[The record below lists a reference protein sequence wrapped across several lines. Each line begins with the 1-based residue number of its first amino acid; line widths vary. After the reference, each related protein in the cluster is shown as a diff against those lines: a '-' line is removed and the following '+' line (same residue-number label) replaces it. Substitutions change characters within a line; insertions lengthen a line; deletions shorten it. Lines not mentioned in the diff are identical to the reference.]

1 MSSQQE
7 RFCSALHVR
16 SAEEAQVRRRSAA
29 QRLYLMLCL
38 SLQALP
44 VNVANVYLQDVVNAL
59 LLCGSAYKA
68 ADGGPQAAADALT
81 AWKRQFGG
89 ACTLSHVQCAL
100 PHVAHR

>member
-1 MSSQQE
+1 M
-7 RFCSALHVR
+7 L
-16 SAEEAQVRRRSAA
+16 RSAA
-29 QRLYLMLCL
+29 FVSHAVPLFAGPAGL
-38 SLQALP
+38 
-44 VNVANVYLQDVVNAL
+44 NVANMYLQDVVNAL